1 MDVLHEENNL
11 RERKQTVFCSPL
23 SPLGPDDK
31 QESFHRDFTVPRKFH
46 HCSKW
51 RHDQGAVFW
60 IKLEEAQDLGLQFG
74 QTKSH
79 GMIVYQTVPPECI
92 FKAIAKH
99 DKEIIFDRLP
109 EAQPAPKVT
118 LKSHW

>member
-1 MDVLHEENNL
+1 
-11 RERKQTVFCSPL
+11 
-23 SPLGPDDK
+23 
-31 QESFHRDFTVPRKFH
+31 
-46 HCSKW
+46 
-51 RHDQGAVFW
+51 
-60 IKLEEAQDLGLQFG
+60 
-74 QTKSH
+74 
-79 GMIVYQTVPPECI
+79 MIVYQTVPPECI